1 MRDHDEV
8 VGQETRG
15 AASVQ
20 SLGRALELLE
30 ALQRHGPSKLEDLAR
45 MHGVHKTT
53 TLRLL
58 QTLEQFGY
66 VARCRGRGEFQLGL
80 RCRELGAVVDSRMA
94 RFSSARA
101 VMNELAIATGETIDL
116 AVYESGA
123 MVLIESIA
131 GRPAGRVGVSV
142 GTRVPATCTTT
153 GKLRLASMPAS
164 ELERVLTTQG
174 MAQRGPKSITD
185 RGHFLA
191 ELERVRALG
200 YATNDEESDA
210 GMRFVGVVIDVP
222 DIADCA
228 ALILGAPMRRLP
240 RSEFPFIAEMLR
252 TASEKIAASV
262 A

>member
-1 MRDHDEV
+1 
-8 VGQETRG
+8 
-15 AASVQ
+15 
-20 SLGRALELLE
+20 
-30 ALQRHGPSKLEDLAR
+30 

-66 VARCRGRGEFQLGL
+66 VARFRGRGEFQLGL
-80 RCRELGAVVDSRMA
+80 RCRELAAVVDSRMA
-94 RFSSARA
+94 RLSSART
-101 VMNELAIATGETIDL
+101 VMNDLAIATGETIDL

-164 ELERVLTTQG
+164 ELERVLSTQG

-252 TASEKIAASV
+252 AASEKIAASV